1 MTGGDEGQ
9 CSLAEAVAALPTGD
23 AADILST
30 LKVAD
35 LSELLYEWQFWARPK
50 QLPPAGEWATWL
62 ILAGRGFG
70 KTRTGAEW
78 VRGLAER
85 AGADFRIALVGETA
99 ADVRQVMVEG
109 ESGLLPG
116 ARPDFRPRF
125 EPSKRRL
132 TWPQGAQA
140 FLYSAD
146 DPEQLR
152 GPQHHAAW
160 CDELA
165 KWRRAE
171 ETWSNLQL
179 GLRLGERP
187 QTVVTTTPRPLKL
200 IKDLLAD
207 PMTVVSRGS
216 TYDNR
221 GNLPSAFFRQVVEKY
236 AGTRLGRQ
244 EIEAE
249 ILEDTPG
256 ALWTRALLQAC
267 RAAVAP
273 AWRRVVVGV
282 DPPVT
287 GGDKA
292 DACGIVVA
300 AEGEDGRYYVL
311 ADRTT
316 VGASVH
322 GWAQAAVAAYHDHE
336 ADRLVAEVNNGGD
349 LVAAVIRQ
357 VDPMISY
364 RAVRASRGKWAR
376 AEPIAALYE
385 QGRVSHLAAM
395 PALEDQMTSYA
406 PGGDMAY
413 GSPDRLDAL
422 VWALSELALGVS
434 ANPRLRTIG

>member
-109 ESGLLPG
+109 ESGLLAC
-116 ARPDFRPRF
+116 ARPDRRPRF

-273 AWRRVVVGV
+273 AWRRVVVGG